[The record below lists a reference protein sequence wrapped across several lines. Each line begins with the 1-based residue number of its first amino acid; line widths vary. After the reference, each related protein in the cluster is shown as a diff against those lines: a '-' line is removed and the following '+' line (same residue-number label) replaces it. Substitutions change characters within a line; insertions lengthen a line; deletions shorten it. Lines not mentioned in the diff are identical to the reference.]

1 MNSSPLIRVRSRYIF
16 AAIILICVLV
26 GYVSYRVVF
35 TREIERESARNRQ
48 HLETLSLS
56 ISATLQKYNELPLVI
71 AQDRRVRNALAQ
83 PNKGAA
89 LAEANQYLEQINQIL
104 GTETIYAMNEHGL
117 TLVSS
122 NWNKPDSYVGDNY
135 AFRPYFMD
143 AINQGAGRF
152 YGIGIA
158 SGKAGYY
165 IAHPIRFEQ
174 GLRGVLTIK
183 IGLADIQKA
192 LSETKND
199 LIVLNEDGIVILSS
213 TPEYRYRRT
222 RDLDSAALER
232 IAATKQFPGQTL
244 DPLKIHGQIITIAA
258 PESDGLTVGDHRS
271 MVQAVPLGQRGW
283 QIAQISDTREARNYA
298 MASALAIGF
307 GLGFLLMMVVGFY
320 YRQQE
325 QREKRQLYADIDAKI
340 AERTVELTDKIA
352 QLERAELVLRRTR
365 DEAVQAGKMAVLG
378 QMAAGITHELSQPL
392 SAIQLYAGNTRKLIE
407 AGHLAVASENV
418 DNINALVARAGGIL
432 SELKTLYRNEPT
444 QAEPVSLRTVVDNA
458 LLVINPFLEKHTIA
472 LSVHI
477 ADETVM
483 GSRGKLEQVFV
494 NLLSNAVDVL
504 GARADGR
511 IEIVSER
518 AGDSVI
524 VRVRDNGPGVAEHQV
539 AHLFE
544 PFFTTKPSGQGLGL
558 GLAISRFIVDSV
570 GGRIQC
576 ANLPQGGLEFTL
588 HLRSADP
595 HP

>member
-1 MNSSPLIRVRSRYIF
+1 MSISPLTRVRSRYIF
-16 AAIILICVLV
+16 AAIVLVCVLV
-26 GYVSYRVVF
+26 GYASYRVVF
-35 TREIERESARNRQ
+35 SREIERESARNRQ

-83 PNKGAA
+83 PNKGTV
-89 LAEANQYLEQINQIL
+89 LAEANLYLEQINQIL

-117 TLVSS
+117 TLLSS

-143 AINQGAGRF
+143 AINHGAGHF

-192 LSETKND
+192 LSETKTD
-199 LIVLNEDGIVILSS
+199 LIVLNGDGIVILSS
-213 TPEYRYRRT
+213 TPEYRYHRT
-222 RDLDSAALER
+222 RELDAVAMER
-232 IAATKQFPGQTL
+232 IAATKQFPGQPL
-244 DPLKIHGQIITIAA
+244 DPLDIHGQIINIAA
-258 PESDGLTVGDHRS
+258 PEADALTVGDRS

-298 MASALAIGF
+298 MASALAISF
-307 GLGFLLMMVVGFY
+307 GLGFLLMMVVSFY
-320 YRQQE
+320 YRRQE
-325 QREKRQLYADIDAKI
+325 QREKRQLYADIDVKI
-340 AERTVELTDKIA
+340 AERTVELTDKITE
-352 QLERAELVLRRTR
+352 LERAELVLRRTR

-392 SAIQLYAGNTRKLIE
+392 SAIQLYAGNTRKLID

-418 DNINALVARAGGIL
+418 DNINALVARAGSIL
-432 SELKTLYRNEPT
+432 SELKTLYRNEAT
-444 QAEPVSLRTVVDNA
+444 QVEPVPLRAVVENA
-458 LLVINPFLEKHTIA
+458 LLVMNPFLENHAIA
-472 LSVHI
+472 LSVRI

-504 GARADGR
+504 GARTDGR

-518 AGDSVI
+518 VGDSVI
-524 VRVRDNGPGVAEHQV
+524 VRVRDNGPGIAEHQV

-570 GGRIQC
+570 GGEIKC